1 MAEKQNNS
9 EISGL
14 SLGVQT
20 LAMVILPILALT
32 LVAWLALQQTYG
44 LFNNELDSIDDMA
57 TQQEEVEARISKQV
71 EDYARA
77 QSNLYQIA
85 LELQTLLLSK
95 ERNLN
100 KVSALIKST
109 DDEINDLVDNTDDF
123 SDWLIEQGLN
133 LSDEEKQAVDADENA
148 VKSENLAY
156 QVNSKAMIMGFRTS
170 AIIANFASFRRSAE
184 TTIEHLNNNML
195 FKASNNHK
203 QDTAARLTSLH
214 GGTQKI
220 RDLLKEIGELVKQQ
234 MVERKQLQ
242 SEQTKL
248 AVAEQE
254 RNLQIMAVIGL
265 VAVIVVLSL
274 LVYSR
279 LTRPLRRVADAMGE
293 ARQGNFDVQV
303 MDADRGDEVGII
315 ARALEVF
322 IKVSKDNQ
330 EKAKQDRLLANENLR
345 VKVALDNVGANVM
358 VADVDG
364 KIVYLND
371 AVVEMMQVAEKD
383 LQKALPDFDASNLL
397 GQNFDVFHQHP
408 EHQRNLLA
416 NLKDTHTATV
426 EVGGRTMTIVANAV
440 VNEAGE
446 RLGSVVE
453 WVDRTQQV
461 AAESEV
467 ENLIDSASRG
477 ELAARLQADQYDGF
491 MGSIADSVNSL
502 LDAVVEPMQETQMVL
517 DAMANGDFTVTM
529 SGNYEGAFA
538 RLQESLVATTEK
550 LNETVAQI
558 RTTGNDITTSAGEIS
573 DSNAMLSEA
582 ATEQAS
588 SLEETAASMEQMTT
602 TVQQNADSA
611 AQADQVAKEAASVA
625 AAGGK
630 VAGEAADAMQEITQ
644 SSQQIA
650 EIVSVID
657 NIAFQTNLLALN
669 ASVEAARA
677 GEQGRG
683 FAVVA
688 QEVRNLAQRSA
699 EAAKDIKELIDNS
712 VMKIETGSRLAAESS
727 DSLQQIVT
735 SVNQVSSIV
744 TEIAA
749 ASSEQ
754 ANGISQVNR
763 AIEQMDSVTQRN
775 AAQVE
780 ETAAATDQMSRQARE
795 MMNLMEFFTVSAG
808 ATVVANYVQQRGNSV
823 VPSSPS
829 APSRPEAGD
838 DEWQDF

>member
-1 MAEKQNNS
+1 MAENNNDKFG
-9 EISGL
+9 I

-20 LAMVILPILALT
+20 MAMALAPLIVLSV
-32 LVAWLALQQTYG
+32 VAWLVLQQTYV
-44 LFNNELDSIDDMA
+44 LFEDELTSI
-57 TQQEEVEARISKQV
+57 EAQAVNAAKAEDEIALQV
-71 EDYARA
+71 ERYAQA
-77 QSNLYQIA
+77 QADMYEIA
-85 LELQTLLLSK
+85 LGLQTLLMSK
-95 ERNLN
+95 ERDLEAVR
-100 KVSALIKST
+100 KKITAV
-109 DDEINDLVDNTDDF
+109 DDAINDLVDHSEVF
-123 SDWLIEQGLN
+123 SEWLNENGLS
-133 LSDEEKQAVDADENA
+133 L
-148 VKSENLAY
+148 
-156 QVNSKAMIMGFRTS
+156 NSKQRKALDEDPDVIADQVPAYRVGNISMIMDF
-170 AIIANFASFRRSAE
+170 RSAALINNYAAFARSANV
-184 TTIEHLNNNML
+184 TLQHLQENML
-195 FKASNNHK
+195 FKAKNNHSK
-203 QDTAARLTSLH
+203 DTAARLQTLH
-214 GGTQKI
+214 EGTKKI
-220 RDLLKEIGELVKQQ
+220 RELLKEVGVLVKQQ
-234 MVERKQLQ
+234 MAASKAQQSAATKDAIGAQERTL
-242 SEQTKL
+242 TLGVVVGLVGL
-248 AVAEQE
+248 AV
-254 RNLQIMAVIGL
+254 LIGW
-265 VAVIVVLSL
+265 
-274 LVYSR
+274 LVYVR
-279 LTRPLRRVADAMGE
+279 LTRPLRSVASAMGE
-293 ARQGNFDVQV
+293 ARQGNFDVIV
-303 MDADRGDEVGII
+303 TGADRGDEVGII

-330 EKAKQDRLLANENLR
+330 EKAKQDRVLANENLR

-364 KIVYLND
+364 NIVYLND
-371 AVVEMMQVAEKD
+371 AVEDMMKNAEAD
-383 LQKALPDFDASNLL
+383 LQKALPDFDADNLL
-397 GQNFDVFHQHP
+397 GQNFDVFHKQP

-416 NLKDTHTATV
+416 NLVDTHKATV
-426 EVGGRTMTIVANAV
+426 EVGGRTLTIVANAV
-440 VNEAGE
+440 VNDEGE

-461 AAESEV
+461 AAENEV

-477 ELAARLQADQYDGF
+477 ELAARLQADHYDGF
-491 MGSIADSVNSL
+491 MGSIAESVNSL

-558 RTTGNDITTSAGEIS
+558 RTTGSDITNSAGEIS

-611 AQADQVAKEAASVA
+611 AQADKVAKEAASIA

-630 VAGEAADAMQEITQ
+630 VAGEAAGAMQEIAD

-699 EAAKDIKELIDNS
+699 EAAKDIKQLIDNS
-712 VMKIETGSRLAAESS
+712 VNKIEAGSRLASESS
-727 DSLQQIVT
+727 DSLQQIVST
-735 SVNQVSSIV
+735 VDQVSSIV

-795 MMNLMEFFTVSAG
+795 MMNLMEFFTVSSG
-808 ATVVANYVQQRGNSV
+808 ATVVANYASQSSNSS

-829 APSRPEAGD
+829 KPSAPEAD